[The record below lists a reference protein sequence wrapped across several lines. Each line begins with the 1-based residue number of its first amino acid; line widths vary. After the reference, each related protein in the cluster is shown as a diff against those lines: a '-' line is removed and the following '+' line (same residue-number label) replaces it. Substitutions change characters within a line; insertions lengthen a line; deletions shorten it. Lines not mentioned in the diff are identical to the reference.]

1 MSYFFAGFA
10 QILSAPQ
17 YLMFMFAGVALGMVL
32 GCLPGLTGSLGIA
45 LMLPFTY
52 HMEALTALV
61 FLLSIYT
68 GGLFGGAITAIMI
81 NTPGSTS
88 NMVTMLDGYPMA
100 KRGEGGRAM
109 GIGLTS

>member
-1 MSYFFAGFA
+1 MSYFFSGFA
-10 QILSAPQ
+10 QILSDPQ

-61 FLLSIYT
+61 FLLSDRK
-68 GGLFGGAITAIMI
+68 
-81 NTPGSTS
+81 S
-88 NMVTMLDGYPMA
+88 VV
-100 KRGEGGRAM
+100 
-109 GIGLTS
+109 

>member
-10 QILSAPQ
+10 QILSDPQ

-61 FLLSIYT
+61 FLGALPTAFWNGVMNSGILPWGNLVIGT
-68 GGLFGGAITAIMI
+68 GILLILAF
-81 NTPGSTS
+81 SRKSKKTS
-88 NMVTMLDGYPMA
+88 
-100 KRGEGGRAM
+100 KKC
-109 GIGLTS
+109 LTNEV